1 MKTLSLA
8 LVTLLL
14 VQSHVFAQMWSV
26 EVFDGNAMGMGTVI
40 AVDDKD
46 IEDGWRY
53 ALVATADHVVDS
65 STGIK
70 VKFEN
75 GRSSSNCT
83 VLGRD
88 KRADVAL
95 IWCKVPNGTVPLEV
109 GEESIAEGD
118 MINFVGRF
126 RRKFSGRASPLV
138 FPDIAWSDV
147 VAIPGD
153 SGGSVILNGKLV
165 GVISGGMQWAPNP
178 PQRTWPCRTSN
189 LDALLKLINAA
200 NNSGRW
206 RGRVNPARKAPQIQ
220 S

>member
-1 MKTLSLA
+1 MRYFLA
-8 LVTLLL
+8 LLLLL
-14 VQSHVFAQMWSV
+14 VLCSQSVAQMWSV

-40 AVDDKD
+40 SVDDKD
-46 IEDGWRY
+46 IEEGWRY

-70 VKFEN
+70 IKFEN

-83 VLGRD
+83 VLGRN
-88 KRADVAL
+88 KRADIAL
-95 IWCKVPNGTVPLEV
+95 IWCKVPSDIVPLEV
-109 GEESIAEGD
+109 GEESIIEGD

-138 FPDIAWSDV
+138 FPDVAWSDV
-147 VAIPGD
+147 VVIPGD

-178 PQRTWPCRTSN
+178 PQRTWPCRSSN
-189 LDALLKLINAA
+189 LAALIELVKAA
-200 NNSGRW
+200 NKTGKW
-206 RGRVNPARKAPQIQ
+206 RGVVQPVQAPPAQ